1 MVICMGFR
9 YTLFVLTMSRSQ
21 FFYVLLISHSKKKT
35 NVKLGKFI
43 ELKKSESKD
52 STLNIIIDGKTNV
65 PKQKDRQKISLSAQ
79 ESIPLFPIK

>member
-9 YTLFVLTMSRSQ
+9 YTLFCFDNVKVAILLRA
-21 FFYVLLISHSKKKT
+21 LISHSEKKN

-52 STLNIIIDGKTNV
+52 PTLNIIIDGKTNV
-65 PKQKDRQKISLSAQ
+65 PKKK
-79 ESIPLFPIK
+79 

>member
-1 MVICMGFR
+1 MYGFSLYAFCFDNVKVAILLR
-9 YTLFVLTMSRSQ
+9 A
-21 FFYVLLISHSKKKT
+21 LISHSEKKN

>member
-9 YTLFVLTMSRSQ
+9 YTLFCFDNVKVAILLRA
-21 FFYVLLISHSKKKT
+21 LISHSEKKN

-52 STLNIIIDGKTNV
+52 PTLNIIIDGKTNV
-65 PKQKDRQKISLSAQ
+65 PKKKMIDKKISLSAQ
-79 ESIPLFPIK
+79 EIFHYFR